1 MDKVSKAHENLK
13 KCQIKQCKKEQNT
26 ARETEKKLLDEY
38 MKERAA
44 AAKLKTKAITK
55 KMDDLNKK
63 LTALAYKEPAAKC
76 SFDKCR
82 AETKTLLENL
92 HKMNETI
99 CKTKK
104 QEQDCELA
112 RKMKTQLDC
121 LNGKAECKRKCKL
134 THKDL
139 KIKGALTNILWS
151 AY

>member
-1 MDKVSKAHENLK
+1 MEKVSKAHENLK

-44 AAKLKTKAITK
+44 AAKLKTKSITK

-104 QEQDCELA
+104 QEKDCELA
-112 RKMKTQLDC
+112 RKMKTQLEL
-121 LNGKAECKRKCKL
+121 LNSGKLK
-134 THKDL
+134 HKDL
-139 KIKGALTNILWS
+139 KIKGALTNMLWS
-151 AY
+151 SY

>member
-1 MDKVSKAHENLK
+1 MDNVSKKHQNLK
-13 KCQIKQCKKEQNT
+13 TCQIKQCKKEQNT

-38 MKERAA
+38 MKEKAA
-44 AAKLKTKAITK
+44 VSKLKTKTITK

-104 QEQDCELA
+104 QEQDCEIA
-112 RKMKTQLDC
+112 RKMKTQLEL
-121 LNGKAECKRKCKL
+121 LNSGKLK
-134 THKDL
+134 HKDL
-139 KIKGALTNILWS
+139 KIKGALTNMLWS
-151 AY
+151 SY

>member
-1 MDKVSKAHENLK
+1 MEKVSKAHENLK

-38 MKERAA
+38 MKEKAA
-44 AAKLKTKAITK
+44 ESKLKTKTITK
-55 KMDDLNKK
+55 TKKIDDLNKK

-112 RKMKTQLDC
+112 RKMKTQLD
-121 LNGKAECKRKCKL
+121 LLKSGGLK
-134 THKDL
+134 HKDL
-139 KIKGALTNILWS
+139 KIKGALTNMFWS